1 MQIDWTLQA
10 TRRKFLHYMGVATVA
25 GRTLLGDN
33 EAQAAFSEANENSE
47 AETPWPAMTYQDFGN
62 TGFRGSQLV
71 FGCGAALSADPRN
84 ELLDRAF
91 AAGVNV
97 FDVGTRRYYKNA
109 EKNLRPFLAKNRDR
123 IFLISKA
130 SPYIDIEPNAEVSV
144 SQAREGAKTWL
155 GLLDQSLSD
164 LGVDQVDA
172 YYTMAANNPSIVR
185 SDELYGAFLQAKK
198 AGKTRYWGLSTHEN
212 AEKVLTTAAQ
222 TKRYSL
228 AQIAITPAGWY
239 SWADKN
245 ILPNSPDMVEL
256 RPVLDQARSAGIAL
270 IGMKAGRFLAGRRWL
285 GWSNPEAFDPYYDSN
300 LMSANLNPF
309 QRSYAFVL
317 EHGLDAVNA
326 DMQSLPHLQ
335 QNFAA
340 VANSKTYF
348 V

>member
-10 TRRKFLHYMGVATVA
+10 TRRKFLHYMGIATLA
-25 GRTLLGDN
+25 GKTLLGDS
-33 EAQAAFSEANENSE
+33 EARAAVSEANENSGSE
-47 AETPWPAMTYQDFGN
+47 KPWPAMTYQQFGN
-62 TGFRGSQLV
+62 TGYRGSQLV
-71 FGCGAALSADPRN
+71 FGCGAALSGDPRD

-91 AAGVNV
+91 EAGVNV

-109 EKNLRPFLAKNRDR
+109 ERNLKPFLAKNRDQV
-123 IFLISKA
+123 FLISKA
-130 SPYIDIEPNAEVSV
+130 STYIDIEPNAEVSV
-144 SQAREGAKTWL
+144 SQARDGAKTWL

-164 LGVDQVDA
+164 LGVDHVDA
-172 YYTMAANNPSIVR
+172 YYSMAANNVSIVKN
-185 SDELYGAFLQAKK
+185 DELYEAFLQAKK

-212 AEKVLTTAAQ
+212 AQKVLEAAAK

-239 SWADKN
+239 SWSDKS
-245 ILPNSPDMVEL
+245 ILPDSPDMVGL

-285 GWSNPEAFDPYYDSN
+285 GWGNPEAFDTYYGRK
-300 LMSANLNPF
+300 LMSADLNPY

-348 V
+348 A